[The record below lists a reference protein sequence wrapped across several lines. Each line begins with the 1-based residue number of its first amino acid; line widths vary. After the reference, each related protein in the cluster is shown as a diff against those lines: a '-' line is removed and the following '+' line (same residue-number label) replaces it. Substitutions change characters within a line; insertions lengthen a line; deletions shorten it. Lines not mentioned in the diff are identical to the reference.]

1 MQNTMIDYDAL
12 MAEDIESTTYDV
24 PVIFDKEGESTAFL
38 VIVGKNSNEY
48 LECSKQL
55 RAEGMQR
62 SAKRK
67 TQIDASTFDGAAKLG
82 ELIDENMRKTALAVV
97 VDWKGFSKNGAPA
110 EFSKDA
116 VQSLLKKFPT
126 WCERINRELE
136 NDANFMKA

>member
-12 MAEDIESTTYDV
+12 MAEDIESTTYEV

-97 VDWKGFSKNGAPA
+97 VDWKGFSKNGEPA